1 MKNPTFTKINFSSFV
16 KHSYSLLIFSYHSLY
31 ILLRSII
38 MFICLN
44 RLSISLIAMNTFFKS
59 YVDTDL
65 AWLHYATFIEPIVIS
80 PNEAISFDSEL
91 FMNTFINKFI
101 EAKNQIP
108 FSALRRTFLHKRFG
122 A

>member
-1 MKNPTFTKINFSSFV
+1 
-16 KHSYSLLIFSYHSLY
+16 
-31 ILLRSII
+31 

-65 AWLHYATFIEPIVIS
+65 AWLHYTTFIEPIVIS

-91 FMNTFINKFI
+91 FTNTFINKFI
-101 EAKNQIP
+101 EAKNQIL